1 MMRVKDIEK
10 KRILGNFL
18 VFLYVEH
25 NLFDMADTTNP
36 IDSYIEQFPEET
48 REKLESI
55 RQIIRKAAPAA
66 TETISYGI
74 PTFKLKTNL
83 VHFAGYKKHIGF
95 YPTPSGIEAFKQEL
109 SEYEVSKGTV
119 KFPLDKPMPYDLIRK
134 IVEFRVNES
143 QKEE

>member
-1 MMRVKDIEK
+1 
-10 KRILGNFL
+10 
-18 VFLYVEH
+18 VFLYIEH
-25 NLFDMADTTNP
+25 NLFDMADTT
-36 IDSYIEQFPEET
+36 IRIESYIEQFPEET

-55 RQIIRKAAPAA
+55 RQLIRKVAPEA

-119 KFPLDKPMPYDLIRK
+119 KFSLDKPIPYDLIQK